1 MNWRPARHERAR
13 AKPGRSSWMRGVVRY
28 LNFADLT
35 LDEAERMTLVADPAQ
50 DILAA
55 GAAARP

>member
-1 MNWRPARHERAR
+1 
-13 AKPGRSSWMRGVVRY
+13 MRGVVRY

-35 LDEAERMTLVADPAQ
+35 LDEAERMTLVTDPAQ

-55 GAAARP
+55 GAVARP